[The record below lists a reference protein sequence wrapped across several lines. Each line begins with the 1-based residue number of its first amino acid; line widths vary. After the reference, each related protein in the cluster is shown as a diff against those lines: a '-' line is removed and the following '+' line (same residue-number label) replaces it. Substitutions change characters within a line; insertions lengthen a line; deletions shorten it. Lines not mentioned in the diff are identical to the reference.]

1 MNVFKTDKWGNRYS
15 PVIVTEPNPDFL
27 IGSLV
32 WVLAYF
38 FHSLKNEYE
47 SVAETS
53 YWESC
58 LSDKKGGACAILRGI
73 YRDATK
79 EEVLA
84 EISREIMDKFQ
95 GVYVSLALKEQEKTP
110 REILSEYYEF
120 NRHCD

>member
-1 MNVFKTDKWGNRYS
+1 MNVFKTDQWGNRYS
-15 PVIVTEPNPDFL
+15 PVIVTEPNSDFP
-27 IGSLV
+27 IGSFV
-32 WVLAYF
+32 WVLSYF

-47 SVAETS
+47 LVKETY

-58 LSDKKGGACAILRGI
+58 LSNGKGGACAILRGI

-79 EEVLA
+79 EETLA

-95 GVYVSLALKEQEKTP
+95 GVYVSLALEEKEKSP
-110 REILSEYYEF
+110 REILSEYYEL

>member
-15 PVIVTEPNPDFL
+15 PVIVTEPNSEFP
-27 IGSLV
+27 IGSFV
-32 WVLAYF
+32 WVLSYF

-47 SVAETS
+47 LVTEAS

-58 LSDKKGGACAILRGI
+58 LFNGKEGACILSGI

-95 GVYVSLALKEQEKTP
+95 GVYVSLALEEQEKTP